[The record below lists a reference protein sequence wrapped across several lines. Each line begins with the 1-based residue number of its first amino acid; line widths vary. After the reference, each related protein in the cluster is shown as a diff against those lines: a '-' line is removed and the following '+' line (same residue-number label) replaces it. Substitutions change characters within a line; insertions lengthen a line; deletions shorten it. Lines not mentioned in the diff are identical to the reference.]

1 MAGPV
6 QIEKVQG
13 ALQTPRWSV
22 VHLAAFRFCFV
33 YLGLYCLGTQ
43 ILSGLWGPGTL
54 PPIRQIVFWTATH
67 VFGIKSPLVYMGS
80 GSGDKTFDW
89 VFSFCLLVFA
99 ALVTGIWSVLD
110 RKRANYVTL
119 HKWFRLFIRFSLA
132 GQMILYGLLKVIP
145 VQMTFPALTT
155 LIQPYGQFSPMGV
168 LWSSIGASPA
178 YETFVGFAETLGGIL
193 LMAPRTAMLGALV
206 CLADLIDVFVL
217 NMTYDVPVKLFSF
230 HLILMALFLLAPEVS
245 RLGQFFFLNR
255 ATPPSKQPQLFQTR
269 RANPIALAAQIFFGI
284 YLVGMNIYGGLR
296 SWREYGGGRVKPPLY
311 GIWNI
316 EEISMG
322 RQIQLPLLTD
332 QDRWRRVIF
341 DVPSWMMVQLMND
354 SVTGYRPSIDMK
366 AKTLT
371 LTRVKDQKQKPKFT
385 FQQVGQEQLIFDGS
399 MDGHACHMRLKL
411 MDRDKFVLVK
421 RRFQWIQEY

>member
-1 MAGPV
+1 LAFPALDV
-6 QIEKVQG
+6 EFFRWPARRKSNKVQG
-13 ALQTPRWSV
+13 KLQTPRWSI

-33 YLGLYCLGTQ
+33 YLGLYCLGTSM
-43 ILSGLWGPGTL
+43 LSGLLGPIPHFDIPLLDTL
-54 PPIRQIVFWTATH
+54 APIRQVVFWTAAH

-89 VFSFCLLVFA
+89 VFSFCLLLFA
-99 ALVTGIWSVLD
+99 ALATGIWSMLD

-206 CLADLIDVFVL
+206 CLADLIDVFLL

-230 HLILMALFLLAPEVS
+230 HLILMALFLLAPEFS
-245 RLGQFFFLNR
+245 RLSQFFVLNR
-255 ATPPSKQPQLFQTR
+255 ATPPSKPPQLFQTR
-269 RANPIALAAQIFFGI
+269 RANRIALAAQIFFGI
-284 YLVGMNIYGGLR
+284 YLVGINSYGGLR

-316 EEISMG
+316 EEILMS
-322 RQIQLPLLTD
+322 RQIRLPLLTD

-341 DVPSWMMVQLMND
+341 DVPSWMMVQLIND
-354 SVTGYRPSIDMK
+354 SVTGYRPS
-366 AKTLT
+366 
-371 LTRVKDQKQKPKFT
+371 
-385 FQQVGQEQLIFDGS
+385 FDYESQNSYSHQSQGPETES
-399 MDGHACHMRLKL
+399 
-411 MDRDKFVLVK
+411 
-421 RRFQWIQEY
+421 